1 MGLMI
6 KILLTTFFY
15 TSFFITHDDAKF
27 SWTADRKLTWA
38 DFKGKPDK
46 LNSAAA
52 LTYSDIKIG
61 ASFIDGKVA
70 VTVQNFFDTKLSW
83 SKNKTS
89 AALLAHEQAHFDIT
103 EIYTRKIRIKLN
115 AIASEETI
123 KNGTLN
129 KESTILLKEWKAFQ
143 QKYDSETNHGIIAD
157 KQKAWEEKVA
167 VLLKAE

>member
-1 MGLMI
+1 MSSI
-6 KILLTTFFY
+6 IQILLSLIFC
-15 TSFFITHDDAKF
+15 SPFFITNDTTQF
-27 SWTADRKLTWA
+27 SWSVDRKLIWS

-46 LNSAAA
+46 LNPASA

-89 AALLAHEQAHFDIT
+89 TTLLAHEQVHFDIT

-115 AIASEETI
+115 TIASEETI
-123 KNGTLN
+123 RNGTLN
-129 KESTILLKEWKAFQ
+129 KESSSLLKEWKAFQ
-143 QKYDSETNHGIIAD
+143 KKYDDETNHGIIAD
-157 KQKAWEEKVA
+157 KQKEWEEKVA
-167 VLLKAE
+167 MLLKAE